1 MGMML
6 ALSVCSLAAC
16 SDDQDAAPLRRDS
29 DAVELAYNADA
40 ATRVSVRYDGA
51 WEARAECPDPTGEPG
66 EAWFS
71 VSPASGVGNGRDYQY
86 VTVTAQRNPGG
97 KRTGYLYLKSAGGEV
112 AVTVTQSDGR
122 FSVEDPVISGSL
134 RTGSES
140 AASLDIVYDKAFG
153 GERVLVE
160 ASLAGAGSD
169 GLRIEE
175 TFETEIEREGSG
187 TISVPITGTP
197 SSLGDLVC
205 RVRFSLD
212 GEVKFE
218 GEVQGSVN
226 SSNEL
231 FRMGF
236 DLFVWGGNYPDNRK
250 GPGPNGSAT
259 AGKDFVGTEPSEP
272 DVITAGS
279 DGTNDVFKTMSEEY
293 RINRGVEKWDG
304 QRVYEHP
311 GYVKL
316 GVTNNGGWIMTP
328 ELEQLSAVPETVVV
342 SVDFLRFDNEEGTY
356 LVSAEGAGTVLNG
369 KVDAAVLPTQSSA
382 ADRKWK
388 TLSFTVQ
395 DATNK
400 TRIKICAESL
410 DGAGYRINIDN
421 IVVMGSDETEVT
433 EKLPAPDAGSIA
445 YTPGDTS
452 IAVAWGG
459 REGRLLL

>member
-304 QRVYEHP
+304 
-311 GYVKL
+311 
-316 GVTNNGGWIMTP
+316 
-328 ELEQLSAVPETVVV
+328 
-342 SVDFLRFDNEEGTY
+342 
-356 LVSAEGAGTVLNG
+356 
-369 KVDAAVLPTQSSA
+369 
-382 ADRKWK
+382 
-388 TLSFTVQ
+388 
-395 DATNK
+395 
-400 TRIKICAESL
+400 
-410 DGAGYRINIDN
+410 
-421 IVVMGSDETEVT
+421 
-433 EKLPAPDAGSIA
+433 
-445 YTPGDTS
+445 
-452 IAVAWGG
+452 
-459 REGRLLL
+459 

>member
-1 MGMML
+1 
-6 ALSVCSLAAC
+6 
-16 SDDQDAAPLRRDS
+16 
-29 DAVELAYNADA
+29 
-40 ATRVSVRYDGA
+40 
-51 WEARAECPDPTGEPG
+51 
-66 EAWFS
+66 
-71 VSPASGVGNGRDYQY
+71 
-86 VTVTAQRNPGG
+86 
-97 KRTGYLYLKSAGGEV
+97 
-112 AVTVTQSDGR
+112 
-122 FSVEDPVISGSL
+122 
-134 RTGSES
+134 
-140 AASLDIVYDKAFG
+140 
-153 GERVLVE
+153 
-160 ASLAGAGSD
+160 
-169 GLRIEE
+169 
-175 TFETEIEREGSG
+175 
-187 TISVPITGTP
+187 VPITGTP

-342 SVDFLRFDNEEGTY
+342 VASISC
-356 LVSAEGAGTVLNG
+356 VSTTRRE
-369 KVDAAVLPTQSSA
+369 PT
-382 ADRKWK
+382 
-388 TLSFTVQ
+388 SFRPKGRARCST
-395 DATNK
+395 ARSMPRCCRRSPRRRT
-400 TRIKICAESL
+400 
-410 DGAGYRINIDN
+410 
-421 IVVMGSDETEVT
+421 GS
-433 EKLPAPDAGSIA
+433 
-445 YTPGDTS
+445 
-452 IAVAWGG
+452 G
-459 REGRLLL
+459 RR